1 MGITGTHSGVTS
13 CQPQQGLL
21 PSITDSKA
29 AWCFINAIW
38 CCLLARKLSLFP
50 SRNFVPERGDFSL
63 EQVGIDISGPCTHQ
77 SNSLHVNTAK
87 NGGTWKKAKDKVTL
101 WSSCNAQKWK
111 VTALRSC
118 NLSSEIHEDRHLSS
132 CHALPLLA
140 DRRNKTLECRLAT
153 LDASSGTMSHEQ
165 CFLGMYRSLYTRSQM
180 PPHACT
186 PEFSQITGE
195 PPPGSLLDGHVPC
208 TW

>member
-21 PSITDSKA
+21 PSISDSKA

-38 CCLLARKLSLFP
+38 CCLLARKLSLRP
-50 SRNFVPERGDFSL
+50 SRNSVPVRGDFSL

-77 SNSLHVNTAK
+77 SNSLDVNTAK

-101 WSSCNAQKWK
+101 CGVPSSCNAQKWK

-132 CHALPLLA
+132 CHALPA
-140 DRRNKTLECRLAT
+140 DRRNKTLECRLKGCQV
-153 LDASSGTMSHEQ
+153 LHQ
-165 CFLGMYRSLYTRSQM
+165 CYLVLLACKKIKLTPFKKFCSNKLGLLTRTS
-180 PPHACT
+180 
-186 PEFSQITGE
+186 
-195 PPPGSLLDGHVPC
+195 
-208 TW
+208 WN

>member
-21 PSITDSKA
+21 PSISDSKA
-29 AWCFINAIW
+29 AWCFINAIS
-38 CCLLARKLSLFP
+38 CCLLARKLSLRP
-50 SRNFVPERGDFSL
+50 SRNSVPERGDFSM
-63 EQVGIDISGPCTHQ
+63 EQVGIDISGPCTHE
-77 SNSLHVNTAK
+77 SNSLDINTAK

-101 WSSCNAQKWK
+101 CGVPSSCNAQKWK

-132 CHALPLLA
+132 CHALPA

-165 CFLGMYRSLYTRSQM
+165 CFFWMYRSLYTRSQM

-186 PEFSQITGE
+186 PEFSQIT
-195 PPPGSLLDGHVPC
+195 
-208 TW
+208 